1 MKPSKSLTPQQRA
14 QLVAE
19 HERLAKELQDSG
31 TLDVAAK
38 LYSMAYVTFSRANA
52 YAEEAN
58 SLLEP
63 YGVVH
68 KRLKTAVNNLMQSFD
83 AYDQVMQTMIHGDKG
98 ALRQLCFDS
107 DTLMELLDAFMLN
120 NIEVHRGPYFK
131 AILYLPEKNNT
142 PNGNNQ

>member
-1 MKPSKSLTPQQRA
+1 
-14 QLVAE
+14 
-19 HERLAKELQDSG
+19 
-31 TLDVAAK
+31 
-38 LYSMAYVTFSRANA
+38 MAYVTFSRANA

>member
-19 HERLAKELQDSG
+19 HERLAKELQANG
-31 TLDVAAK
+31 TLDRAAK
-38 LYSMAYVTFSRANA
+38 LFSMAYVTFSRANA

-107 DTLMELLDAFMLN
+107 DTLRELLDAFMEN
-120 NIEVHRGPYFK
+120 NIEVQRGQYYQAKLF
-131 AILYLPEKNNT
+131 LPERK
-142 PNGNNQ
+142 